1 MTAGEEEKMFFGR
14 AEKGFTAMAGG
25 EWRLIIFQGFWPRH
39 WAAAAT
45 KVSNTW
51 PRREAL
57 LLAMS

>member
-1 MTAGEEEKMFFGR
+1 MFFER
-14 AEKGFTAMAGG
+14 AEKGFSAMAGG

-39 WAAAAT
+39 RAAAAT